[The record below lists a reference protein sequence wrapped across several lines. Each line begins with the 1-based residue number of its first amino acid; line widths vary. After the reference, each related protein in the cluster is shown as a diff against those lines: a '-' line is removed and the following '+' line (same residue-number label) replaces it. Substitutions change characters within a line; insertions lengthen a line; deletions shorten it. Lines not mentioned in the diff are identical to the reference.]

1 MFNTKLDISYLDV
14 HSVDVRQVPM
24 SPLVAVQASL
34 GNFTTE
40 NRARDSLF
48 ELFVGTAAMDAPK
61 PDCLCYDLMSQILTA
76 LPNKI
81 KIFILFEEVQPR
93 LLRDHWE
100 ESGKRQ
106 DPRSTSSSTFLPAPS
121 VPRLYP
127 QNFTSDEN

>member
-1 MFNTKLDISYLDV
+1 MFKTKLEISYLDV

-61 PDCLCYDLMSQILTA
+61 PEFQWYDLMSEIER
-76 LPNKI
+76 N
-81 KIFILFEEVQPR
+81 EEQ
-93 LLRDHWE
+93 LII
-100 ESGKRQ
+100 
-106 DPRSTSSSTFLPAPS
+106 
-121 VPRLYP
+121 
-127 QNFTSDEN
+127 